1 MVCSP
6 TAVYHRISGDMRN
19 WLGTPLCIQKRN
31 AYSASLQ
38 SRSKDPHSNQR
49 ERATDARKFPQH
61 VIPQTHTMDVTLAA
75 LVHTGCH
82 DDTLH
87 THWQV

>member
-6 TAVYHRISGDMRN
+6 TAVYHRIPGDMWN
-19 WLGTPLCIQKRN
+19 WPGTPPCIQNRN

-38 SRSKDPHSNQR
+38 SRSKGPHSTQH
-49 ERATDARKFPQH
+49 ERATDARKFPQQ

-75 LVHTGCH
+75 LAHTRCP

-87 THWQV
+87 THWQG